1 MTMKRERFEDLAGTY
16 GADLRRWP
24 EAERAWA
31 ERLLA
36 HAPELRSVLDEA
48 AALDALLD
56 ASPAP
61 WPSQALRDRVIAA
74 APRPSRV
81 PALAGVA
88 SWAGVLSPAGWSRS
102 GVAFGAGW
110 AAAACAGGVAGMMLT
125 QTLTA
130 DVQADAVLYQASLSA
145 LDDVD
150 LLG

>member
-1 MTMKRERFEDLAGTY
+1 MERERFETLAGTH
-16 GADLRRWP
+16 GGDLRRWP
-24 EAERAWA
+24 EAERAAA

-36 HAPELRSVLDEA
+36 RTPDLRSALDAA

-56 ASPAP
+56 ASPTP

-74 APRPSRV
+74 APVPARF

-88 SWAGVLSPAGWSRS
+88 GWAGALSPAGWSRS
-102 GVAFGAGW
+102 GLVFGAGW
-110 AAAACAGGVAGMMLT
+110 AAAACAGVVAGLMLT